1 MSTRQASH
9 GSVYPRCGCRDER
22 DVQLGTIGL
31 RLGRPAHGSWSFDV
45 RISVPGGRVR
55 VRRGGFAT
63 EAAAREAVAEYR
75 VRSRR
80 SAAAG
85 AWTTG
90 RWLSTWLAEHRRIRP
105 STARSYVAHL
115 RLYLVPSLGRIPLDD
130 LEGPDVQAMIDRI
143 VVDHVKAGKPI
154 SPASLARITATLR
167 CALNAAM
174 RRGLISSNPATMIE
188 LPAHVRT
195 HPVVWTPGRV
205 TAWKATGERP
215 VVAVW
220 TADQLNEFL

>member
-1 MSTRQASH
+1 M
-9 GSVYPRCGCRDER
+9 
-22 DVQLGTIGL
+22 
-31 RLGRPAHGSWSFDV
+31 
-45 RISVPGGRVR
+45 R